1 MHYGRPIQRCTSN
14 LTTRKWQART
24 DVQTHSSIR
33 DSSEHFQ
40 ITAPSLI
47 PSGWCSWSE
56 AQQQRPWGGLELC
69 QQLGPFQHSHV
80 LFMDIHQLSSLIRQT
95 LRQTSAETH
104 ACMHAHGHAHTRT
117 NQGHEA
123 QRNSIC
129 RNKRIKFAS
138 IWCVLWICERGC
150 MRLPNPGHELHGVWI
165 IKLPQFW

>member
-1 MHYGRPIQRCTSN
+1 MHYGRPIQRCASN
-14 LTTRKWQART
+14 MTTRKWQART
-24 DVQTHSSIR
+24 DVQTHSSIS

-104 ACMHAHGHAHTRT
+104 ACTHTDTLTR
-117 NQGHEA
+117 GL
-123 QRNSIC
+123 
-129 RNKRIKFAS
+129 IKDTRHSETRSAGTSESNLLQYDVRSGFVNA
-138 IWCVLWICERGC
+138 
-150 MRLPNPGHELHGVWI
+150 GVCAYLI
-165 IKLPQFW
+165 QVMSSTVSGS